1 MKYLFSIWKKYELK
15 KYMKIKNIRG
25 IIMKN
30 NNLINIQEKG
40 ETIDFNEVKKKIE
53 NDIQNN
59 KLKDIS
65 NDEGL
70 IREISNSRYEFT
82 VELVKNMLIKRD
94 KKNLTQSELAKLS
107 NVNRTT
113 IAKLESFQRLVVNL
127 DVILRLLD
135 ALDLKLTISDK

>member
-65 NDEGL
+65 NEEGL

>member
-1 MKYLFSIWKKYELK
+1 MKYLFSIWK

>member
-1 MKYLFSIWKKYELK
+1 
-15 KYMKIKNIRG
+15 
-25 IIMKN
+25 MKN

-65 NDEGL
+65 NEEGL

>member
-1 MKYLFSIWKKYELK
+1 MYVEEICANEKYKRY
-15 KYMKIKNIRG
+15 Y
-25 IIMKN
+25 IMKN

-65 NDEGL
+65 NEEGL
-70 IREISNSRYEFT
+70 IREISSSRYEFT
-82 VELVKNMLIKRD
+82 VELVKNILIKREE
-94 KKNLTQSELAKLS
+94 KNLTQLELAKLS

-135 ALDLKLTISDK
+135 ALDLKLIISDK

>member
-1 MKYLFSIWKKYELK
+1 MKYLFSIWKECMLK
-15 KYMKIKNIRG
+15 KYVQMKNTRG

-59 KLKDIS
+59 KSKDIS
-65 NDEGL
+65 NEEGL
-70 IREISNSRYEFT
+70 IREISSSRYEFT
-82 VELVKNMLIKRD
+82 VELVKNILIKREE
-94 KKNLTQSELAKLS
+94 KNLTQLELAKLS

-135 ALDLKLTISDK
+135 ALDLKLIISDK